1 MQPWDRLLPHPIKFF
16 NGQLGE
22 DSLGILGQDDGQAPR
37 FFHIRSDFSQKLIIG
52 YSSRRCQMQFIPNII
67 LDELGNL
74 DGGSDAQLVLRHI
87 QIGLIDGHGLY

>member
-1 MQPWDRLLPHPIKFF
+1 
-16 NGQLGE
+16 
-22 DSLGILGQDDGQAPR
+22 
-37 FFHIRSDFSQKLIIG
+37 
-52 YSSRRCQMQFIPNII
+52 MQFIPNII